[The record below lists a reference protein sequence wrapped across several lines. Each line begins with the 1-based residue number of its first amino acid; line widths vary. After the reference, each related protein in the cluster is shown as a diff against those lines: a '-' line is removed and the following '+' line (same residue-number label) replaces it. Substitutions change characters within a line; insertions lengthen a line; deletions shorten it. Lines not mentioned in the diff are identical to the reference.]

1 VDQQQLKLNSA
12 IAAAMI
18 WGFANAEERLPRFS
32 REQIDELVN
41 STDLEAQM
49 REFGVWDGWANGGR
63 GRQR

>member
-1 VDQQQLKLNSA
+1 
-12 IAAAMI
+12 MI